1 MRLKTLLLSAG
12 ALLAAATG
20 AQAALIPTL
29 ASITNNGSDFTWNYD
44 VTLSG
49 DTGLVSGHRF
59 VLFDFTG
66 YVPGSV
72 ASPYSFFTAS
82 TELITT
88 GLLTVPGEV
97 DDPNKANLVFTYNGA
112 PYHTSSGPFA
122 PTDYLGFTARS
133 IYGAV
138 ARDTFAAITV
148 KNNPNNRPGG
158 TGTPVYDA
166 GYITVP
172 AVGAIPEPATWA
184 MMLTGFGGAGL
195 LLRRRRSIGVAA

>member
-1 MRLKTLLLSAG
+1 MKLRTLLLSAG

-29 ASITNNGSDFTWNYD
+29 STITNAGGDYTWTYD
-44 VTLSG
+44 DTLSG
-49 DTGLVSGHRF
+49 DTGLMSGNRF

-82 TELITT
+82 TELVST

-97 DDPNKANLVFTYNGA
+97 DDPNKVNLVFTYNGA
-112 PYHTSSGPFA
+112 PYQTASGPFA
-122 PTDYLGFTARS
+122 PTDYLGFTAHS
-133 IYGAV
+133 IYGAL
-138 ARDTFAAITV
+138 ARDTFAALTV
-148 KNNPNNRPGG
+148 KHNPNNRPGG

-166 GYITVP
+166 GFVTVP
-172 AVGAIPEPATWA
+172 APGAVPEPATWA
-184 MMLTGFGGAGL
+184 MMISGFGGAGMM
-195 LLRRRRSIGVAA
+195 LRRRRSSVAA